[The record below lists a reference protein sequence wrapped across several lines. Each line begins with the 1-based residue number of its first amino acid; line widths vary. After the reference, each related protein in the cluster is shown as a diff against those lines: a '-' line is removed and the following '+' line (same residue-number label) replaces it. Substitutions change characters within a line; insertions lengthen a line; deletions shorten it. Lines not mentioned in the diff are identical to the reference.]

1 MSKLEGRGRVSI
13 WQNDPIEINTMDGKS
28 STKRLTT
35 NSRSSS
41 GMRLQPSQRVGQIA
55 SEIIAPEDSDAGL
68 FCCCWKSNKSNSPGK
83 MRRGIKSVNNKRLLQ
98 KLATYQKDY
107 VMSTQRSV
115 AEQDDEIDAEFD
127 E

>member
-1 MSKLEGRGRVSI
+1 
-13 WQNDPIEINTMDGKS
+13 
-28 STKRLTT
+28 
-35 NSRSSS
+35 
-41 GMRLQPSQRVGQIA
+41 
-55 SEIIAPEDSDAGL
+55 
-68 FCCCWKSNKSNSPGK
+68 